1 MNSKKWMAWLL
12 CWTGA
17 LALAQ
22 TTGGAIE
29 TSAGRIEVLGQNF
42 QALAPIGPS
51 QTRIVVYSLPDNRLP
66 GATSIF
72 VNGAYHAS
80 LIKGAYSDLCY
91 SPGPAEIGARQTEVG
106 QRPKDQPDTITAL
119 SLQGARTYF
128 LRVREQSGR
137 PLLQPVAAEQ
147 ALQELPKERLQQH
160 TISRVAQD
168 CITTAGVEPVQ
179 NEPAARHTLQSDT
192 LFAFGRSDRAGLTVA
207 GFSSIDQLMA
217 RLRADYS
224 RIDRLHIVG
233 HADPLGDNAIN
244 ERLAI
249 ERANTVRQYIDS
261 TGQMR
266 VPMTAEGRGSR
277 ELVVTQCSRID
288 SPQARLCNAPNRR
301 VVIEVNGQRR

>member
-42 QALAPIGPS
+42 EALAPIGPS

-72 VNGAYHAS
+72 VNGAYHAP

-91 SPGPAEIGARQTEVG
+91 SPGPAEIGARQAEVG

-160 TISRVAQD
+160 TISRVAQE
-168 CITTAGVEPVQ
+168 CITSTVAAPTQ
-179 NEPAARHTLQSDT
+179 AARHSLQADT
-192 LFAFGRSDRAGLTVA
+192 LFAFARSDRAGMTSA

-217 RLRADYS
+217 VLRRDYS
-224 RIDRLHIVG
+224 RIDRLHVVG
-233 HADPLGDNAIN
+233 HADPLGDDAIN
-244 ERLAI
+244 ERLAR

-261 TGQMR
+261 TGQINA
-266 VPMTAEGRGSR
+266 PLSAEGRGSR
-277 ELVVTQCSRID
+277 EPVVTDCSRMD

-301 VVIEVNGQRR
+301 VVIEVSGQRR